1 MIDFYEIDLYRN
13 NWRVFKN
20 VVRFDK
26 KLFFVRGVLLV
37 EVLWLGNVN
46 RVFFVRDREEGS

>member
-26 KLFFVRGVLLV
+26 KLFFVSGVLLV
-37 EVLWLGNVN
+37 EVVG
-46 RVFFVRDREEGS
+46 